1 MYDVLV
7 IGGGIAGLRAA
18 LAARSLGATVA
29 VVSKA
34 HPTRS
39 HSVTLQDGFNA
50 ALSGDDSWE
59 AHASDTTAWGD
70 GLNAPDVVN
79 GVCRDAPELVWELDR
94 MGVPFNRA
102 DGRAD
107 GRVDG
112 RAEGRADGAELARL
126 KLRGASQARA
136 AFVDDMSGLTITHTL
151 YEQAIRAQA
160 EFYAEWIALSLI
172 VERDACRGVVALNL
186 ATGKLETL
194 ASKAVVLATGAPRRL
209 YEPSTASLLCTGD
222 GTAMAYRA
230 GVPLVDMEFVQY
242 HPAVLKGSRLAVSEL
257 VWAYDASLEE
267 KDGAAALRVS
277 WAPGVAE
284 ERFFNT
290 RYRLKELAG
299 VDIAAEPIPVRP
311 AMHRLL
317 GGVAVDARGATEM
330 AGLYAAG
337 GCAGTGFHGAA
348 GLDGNFLL
356 ASVSSG
362 KQAGLAAGEHAGSAP
377 DSEPSSDALK
387 LEQAVIED
395 VLQRDAG
402 GGSVAAMREELAG
415 LMHRHAGQSRD
426 EGDLKKA
433 LQRTGEMRSERLS
446 LGLNARGNDYNFA
459 LVQYLDL
466 GSLLDVAQAIVA
478 SALARPESRGVHVR
492 TDHPAR
498 DDDGWRKHL
507 RVSASDTGPQ
517 VQESSTAAP

>member
-1 MYDVLV
+1 MYDVLIV
-7 IGGGIAGLRAA
+7 GGGIAGLRSA

-70 GLNAPDVVN
+70 GLNAPDIVN
-79 GVCRDAPELVWELDR
+79 GVCQEASELVWELDR

-102 DGRAD
+102 DG
-107 GRVDG
+107 
-112 RAEGRADGAELARL
+112 AELACL
-126 KLRGASQARA
+126 KLRGASRARA
-136 AFVDDMSGLTITHTL
+136 AFVDDMSGLAITHTL
-151 YEQAIRAQA
+151 YEQALRAQV
-160 EFYAEWIALSLI
+160 EFYDEWIATSLI
-172 VERDACRGVVALNL
+172 VERDACRGVVALSL

-222 GTAMAYRA
+222 GMAMAYRA

-242 HPAVLKGSRLAVSEL
+242 HPAVLKDSRLAVSEL
-257 VWAYDASLEE
+257 AWAYDAKLEE
-267 KDGAAALRVS
+267 KDGADMLHAS
-277 WAPGVAE
+277 WAPEVVV

-290 RYRLKELAG
+290 SYRVKELAG
-299 VDIAAEPIPVRP
+299 IDIAKDSIPVRP

-337 GCAGTGFHGAA
+337 ECAGTGFHGAA

-356 ASVSSG
+356 AAVSSG
-362 KQAGLAAGEHAGSAP
+362 KRAGVAAGEHAGSAP
-377 DSEPSSDALK
+377 AVEPSNDALE
-387 LEQAVIED
+387 LERAALAN
-395 VLQRDAG
+395 VLQRDDG
-402 GGSVAAMREELAG
+402 GGSVAALREELAA
-415 LMHRHAGQSRD
+415 LMHRNAGQSRD
-426 EGDLKKA
+426 EGGLGEA
-433 LQRTGEMRSERLS
+433 LQRIGEMRSERPS
-446 LGLNARGNDYNFA
+446 LGLNTRGDGYNFA
-459 LVQYLDL
+459 LVQYLEL
-466 GSLLDVAQAIVA
+466 GALLDVAQVIVT

-492 TDHPAR
+492 TDHPSR

-507 RVSASDTGPQ
+507 RVSVGDTGPK
-517 VQESSTAAP
+517 VQESSPATS